1 MVVTDH
7 GRAIGTIGGGLLE
20 ARVLE
25 NAKTVLLSKVPLLIP
40 FDMAHSDIASMDMIC
55 GGRLEVLLEAID
67 PGSPGA
73 AVYEAWLQADRVSD
87 PGLLIV
93 ALRLSGGELE
103 RVTHGVLQ
111 GRQVICGDLDLTP
124 PALEA
129 LLRDHAGAASPRTVV
144 CSNWVVLVESHL
156 PAETVFV
163 FGAGHVAQPTA
174 RLAKMVGFRVCVVD
188 DRPEFANADRFPDA
202 DLIRVVAEFD
212 SALEGLEID
221 RSGYVVILTRGHL
234 HDRTVLMQALRT
246 EAGYIGMIGSRRKRE
261 QVLHSLLEEGFSAA
275 DLNRVH
281 SPIGI
286 DIGAESC
293 EEIAVSIVA
302 ELVHTR
308 ARRRGA

>member
-25 NAKTVLLSKVPLLIP
+25 NAKAVLSSRVPLLIP

-55 GGRLEVLLEAID
+55 GGRLDVLLEAID
-67 PGSPGA
+67 PGSPAA
-73 AVYEAWLQADRVSD
+73 AVYDAWLKADREPD
-87 PGLLIV
+87 PGLLLV
-93 ALRLSGGELE
+93 ALRLSDGELKS
-103 RVTHGVLQ
+103 VTHGVLQ
-111 GRQVICGDLDLTP
+111 GRQVICGDLDLDP

-129 LLRDHAGAASPRTVV
+129 LLRDHAGAACPRTVV
-144 CSNWVVLVESHL
+144 CSNWTVLIEPLL

-188 DRPEFANADRFPDA
+188 DRPEFANADRFPGA
-202 DLIRVVAEFD
+202 DDIRVVAEFD
-212 SALEGLEID
+212 SALEGLEIG

-234 HDRTVLMQALRT
+234 HDRTVLMQILRT

-261 QVLHSLLEEGFSAA
+261 QVFRSLREEGFSAA

-308 ARRRGA
+308 ARMRGA

>member
-20 ARVLE
+20 ARVLD
-25 NAKTVLLSKVPLLIP
+25 NAKAVLSSKVPLLIP
-40 FDMAHSDIASMDMIC
+40 FDMAHSDIAAMNMIC

-73 AVYEAWLQADRVSD
+73 GVYEAWLKADRAPD
-87 PGLLIV
+87 PGLLLV
-93 ALRLSGGELE
+93 ALRFSGGELE
-103 RVTHGVLQ
+103 SVTHGVLQ

-129 LLRDHAGAASPRTVV
+129 LLRDHAGATSPRTVV
-144 CSNWVVLVESHL
+144 CSNWVVLVEPHL

-174 RLAKMVGFRVCVVD
+174 QLAKMVGFQVCVVD

-212 SALEGLEID
+212 SALEGFEIG

-261 QVLHSLLEEGFSAA
+261 QVLHSLLEEGFSAT

-286 DIGAESC
+286 EIGAESC

>member
-25 NAKTVLLSKVPLLIP
+25 NAKAVLSSRVPLLIP
-40 FDMAHSDIASMDMIC
+40 FDMAHSDIAAMDMIC
-55 GGRLEVLLEAID
+55 GGRLDVLLEAID

-73 AVYEAWLQADRVSD
+73 AVYDAWLKGDQAPD
-87 PGLLIV
+87 PGLLLV
-93 ALRLSGGELE
+93 ALRLRDGELKS
-103 RVTHGVLQ
+103 VTHGVLQ
-111 GRQVICGDLDLTP
+111 GRQVICGDLDLDS

-129 LLRDHAGAASPRTVV
+129 LLRDHSGATSPRTVA
-144 CSNWVVLVESHL
+144 CSNWVVLVEPHL
-156 PAETVFV
+156 LPETVFV

-212 SALEGLEID
+212 GALEGFEIG

-261 QVLHSLLEEGFSAA
+261 QVLHSLLKEGFSAT

-308 ARRRGA
+308 ARMRGA